1 MVPIIIL
8 VFMAFLVVVSCRH
21 VYDKWLK
28 GYWFRNGSCS
38 DEVDCVVCLSKVCKG
53 EKLRSLPICHH
64 SFHGHCIDAWLKVR
78 PTCPLCRINVAPH
91 RNVLISSMLSFAKRL
106 GKWLENPLS
115 LELTSAVCESFG
127 YFLVATPHS

>member
-1 MVPIIIL
+1 MLPILL
-8 VFMAFLVVVSCRH
+8 VFMAFLVVSCLH
-21 VYDKWLK
+21 VYNKWLK
-28 GYWFRNGSCS
+28 QWFGNGSCS
-38 DEVDCVVCLSKVCKG
+38 HEVDCVVCLSKVCKE

-64 SFHGHCIDAWLKVR
+64 SFHVHCIDTWLRVC

-106 GKWLENPLS
+106 GKWIENPLS

-127 YFLVATPHS
+127 YI